1 MFVVRRPFKSL
12 GKCFTVGSTLEPTD
26 CKLFKTKVAEGKI
39 IEVTENN
46 YETLKSFFQ
55 QKFGVVIPPI
65 HKEEEQ
71 TDKQPEEVVKA
82 PAEKP
87 VTPTK
92 PAKTVV
98 TPVKTIATPVKQ
110 VKTVQK

>member
-65 HKEEEQ
+65 HKEEQ

-82 PAEKP
+82 PVA
-87 VTPTK
+87 PTK
-92 PAKTVV
+92 PATKPVAPVKTVV
-98 TPVKTIATPVKQ
+98 TPVKQ
-110 VKTVQK
+110 VKTVPTVKK

>member
-46 YETLKSFFQ
+46 YETIKSFFQ

-65 HKEEEQ
+65 HKEDVQ

-82 PAEKP
+82 P

-92 PAKTVV
+92 SATKPVAPVKTVV
-98 TPVKTIATPVKQ
+98 TPVKQA
-110 VKTVQK
+110 KTVQTVKK

>member
-26 CKLFKTKVAEGKI
+26 CKLFKTKFAEGKI

-46 YETLKSFFQ
+46 YEAIKSFFQ

-65 HKEEEQ
+65 HKEEQ

-82 PAEKP
+82 HAEKP
-87 VTPTK
+87 VAPTK
-92 PAKTVV
+92 PVKTVV
-98 TPVKTIATPVKQ
+98 TPVKTVVTPVKQ

>member
-26 CKLFKTKVAEGKI
+26 CKLFKTKFAEGKI

-46 YETLKSFFQ
+46 YEAVKNFFQ
-55 QKFGVVIPPI
+55 QKFGVDIPPI
-65 HKEEEQ
+65 HKEDEQ
-71 TDKQPEEVVKA
+71 TDKQSEEVVKA

-92 PAKTVV
+92 PVVKPVVSAKTVV
-98 TPVKTIATPVKQ
+98 TPVKQ
-110 VKTVQK
+110 VRTVQK

>member
-46 YETLKSFFQ
+46 YETIKSFFQ

-65 HKEEEQ
+65 NKEEVQ

-82 PAEKP
+82 P

-92 PAKTVV
+92 PATKPVAPVKTVV
-98 TPVKTIATPVKQ
+98 TPVKQ
-110 VKTVQK
+110 VKTVQTAKK

>member
-46 YETLKSFFQ
+46 YETIKSFFQ

-65 HKEEEQ
+65 HKEEEH
-71 TDKQPEEVVKA
+71 TAKQPEEVVKA
-82 PAEKP
+82 P

-92 PAKTVV
+92 PATKPVAPVKTVV
-98 TPVKTIATPVKQ
+98 TPVKQ
-110 VKTVQK
+110 VKTVQTVKK

>member
-26 CKLFKTKVAEGKI
+26 CKLFKTKFAEGKI

-46 YETLKSFFQ
+46 YEAIKSFFQ
-55 QKFGVVIPPI
+55 QKFGVVIPSI
-65 HKEEEQ
+65 HKEEQ
-71 TDKQPEEVVKA
+71 TDKQPEAVVKA

-87 VTPTK
+87 VVPTK
-92 PAKTVV
+92 PVKTVV
-98 TPVKTIATPVKQ
+98 TPVKTVVPPVKP